1 MKNKNASYVIQHIAA
16 HLCPAFIIACLRKWS
31 RNRKFA
37 TEMRQLLT
45 ILVVTICAI
54 AASSATPRWE
64 GVDMPVP
71 ELSADS
77 RDSDSNIDVSVKDGY
92 VYVATPRKVTV
103 KLFTIL
109 GQLISEATLDA
120 GTHRLRISARGV
132 YILKAGTSTRRV
144 TI

>member
-1 MKNKNASYVIQHIAA
+1 
-16 HLCPAFIIACLRKWS
+16 
-31 RNRKFA
+31 
-37 TEMRQLLT
+37 MRQLLT

-64 GVDMPVP
+64 GV
-71 ELSADS
+71 S